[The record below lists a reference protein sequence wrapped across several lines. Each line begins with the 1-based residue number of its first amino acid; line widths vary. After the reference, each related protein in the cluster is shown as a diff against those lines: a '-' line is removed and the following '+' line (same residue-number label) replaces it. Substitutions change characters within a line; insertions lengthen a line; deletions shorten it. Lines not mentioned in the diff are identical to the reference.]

1 MYRYSQKEIFLFYAQ
16 ARQVFAMSGICGWQL
31 AATAKQGAERPDST
45 SPEHVQ
51 TSRRRH
57 GCEPIMCMAAASTV
71 SFALAAAETS
81 VHNIDMQSAHTT
93 GVITIAW

>member
-1 MYRYSQKEIFLFYAQ
+1 MHKRAKCLPCQESVVGNWLRLLSKAPSDLT
-16 ARQVFAMSGICGWQL
+16 VHHLSTCKLL
-31 AATAKQGAERPDST
+31 AG
-45 SPEHVQ
+45 
-51 TSRRRH
+51 
-57 GCEPIMCMAAASTV
+57 GCEPITCMAAASTV